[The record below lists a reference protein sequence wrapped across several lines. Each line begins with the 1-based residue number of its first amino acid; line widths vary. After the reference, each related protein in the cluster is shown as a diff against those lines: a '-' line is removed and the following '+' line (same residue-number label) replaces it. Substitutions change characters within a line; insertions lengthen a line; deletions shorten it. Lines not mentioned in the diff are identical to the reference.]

1 LLLHVAFIVRITT
14 FLSHFRNKEC
24 PNRKPPRVCFVFCGQ
39 VKGVVRV
46 VRSTREFLIKEE
58 RHASTTPATFSNE
71 IRESQTRPRSRIETG
86 HFSFGG
92 RSGEKVKFLKGPAN
106 SAVKSEAK
114 GRVFVTNALGQ
125 VVLDITAE
133 RVKQV
138 VPHIGFVGE
147 KRDLTAEELELL
159 KQLWT

>member
-1 LLLHVAFIVRITT
+1 MHV
-14 FLSHFRNKEC
+14 
-24 PNRKPPRVCFVFCGQ
+24 PPRPPFPLRFVSL
-39 VKGVVRV
+39 
-46 VRSTREFLIKEE
+46 RSDLKV
-58 RHASTTPATFSNE
+58 AL
-71 IRESQTRPRSRIETG
+71 RPDISL
-86 HFSFGG
+86 SGG

-125 VVLDITAE
+125 VILDITAE

-138 VPHIGFVGE
+138 KPHVGFVGE
-147 KRDLTAEELELL
+147 KRDLTAEELDLL